1 MPCID
6 ASVPGP
12 GLRPHRAALPAC
24 PHGGIGDAELRALGL
39 RRTDVLDFSAS
50 PTPLGPSPR
59 VAEAL
64 TGLAAG
70 GDLGRYPDDGCP
82 RLREAL
88 AAHTGCPPDQLIV
101 ANGSVEILWLLALAY
116 LGPGDRVLVVGP
128 TFGEYARAARIAGA
142 AVVEWRAA
150 EARAFRP
157 DHDALTAAIRRVCPR
172 LVFLCNPNNPTG
184 VLLDRAVV
192 TPLLAA
198 LQEGLLVVDEAYA
211 AFADNA
217 PWLSPLLGD
226 GRLVLLRSL
235 TKDYGLAGLRL
246 GYVLGA
252 STVIA
257 ALDRVRPPWNVN
269 AAAEGAGLAALADE
283 AHLARARGEVVM
295 ARAYLADALRHLGLR
310 VYPPA
315 ANFLLVDVGGTPV
328 GDGQAFRGALLRQG
342 ICVRDCASFGL
353 PSCVRIGVR
362 AQAACAR
369 LVAAVTE
376 VLAHA

>member
-1 MPCID
+1 V
-6 ASVPGP
+6 AV
-12 GLRPHRAALPAC
+12 PAC

-39 RRTDVLDFSAS
+39 RRADILDFSAS
-50 PTPLGPSPR
+50 TNPLGPSPR

-88 AAHTGCPPDQLIV
+88 AVHTGCSPDQLIV

-150 EARAFRP
+150 EARSFRP
-157 DHDALTAAIRRVCPR
+157 DPDALAAAIRRTCPR

-192 TPLLAA
+192 THLLAT

-211 AFADNA
+211 AFADDA
-217 PWLSPLLGD
+217 PRLSPLLGD
-226 GRLVLLRSL
+226 GRLVLLHSL

-246 GYVLGA
+246 GYALGA
-252 STVIA
+252 STLIA
-257 ALDRVRPPWNVN
+257 TLDRVRPPWNVN
-269 AAAEGAGLAALADE
+269 AMAEVAGLAALADE
-283 AHLARARGEVVM
+283 AHLASARGEVVT
-295 ARAYLADALRHLGLR
+295 ARAYLVNALRHLGLR

-315 ANFLLVDVGGTPV
+315 ANFLLVDVGCTPV
-328 GDGQAFRGALLRQG
+328 GDGQAFRSALLHYG

-362 AQAACAR
+362 TLAACAR
-369 LVAAVTE
+369 LVAAAAE
-376 VLAHA
+376 VLAGA

>member
-1 MPCID
+1 MPWID

-12 GLRPHRAALPAC
+12 GLRPYQAAVPAC
-24 PHGGIGDAELRALGL
+24 LHGGIGDAELRALGL
-39 RRTDVLDFSAS
+39 RRADVLDFSAS
-50 PTPLGPSPR
+50 TNPLGPSTR

-64 TGLAAG
+64 TEFAAG

-88 AAHTGCPPDQLIV
+88 AAHTGYPPDQLIV

-142 AVVEWRAA
+142 AVVEWHAA
-150 EARAFRP
+150 EARDFRP
-157 DHDALTAAIRRVCPR
+157 DPDALAAVVRRTRPR
-172 LVFLCNPNNPTG
+172 LAFLCNPNNPTSI
-184 VLLDRAVV
+184 LLDRVVV
-192 TPLLAA
+192 THLLAA

-211 AFADNA
+211 AFADDA
-217 PWLSPLLGD
+217 PRLSPLLGD

-246 GYVLGA
+246 GYTLGA
-252 STVIA
+252 SMVIA

-269 AAAEGAGLAALADE
+269 AAAEVAGLAALSDE
-283 AHLARARGEVVM
+283 AHLARARGEVVT
-295 ARAYLADALRHLGLR
+295 ARAYLVDALRHLGLR

-315 ANFLLVDVGGTPV
+315 ANFLLVDVGSTPA
-328 GDGQAFRGALLRQG
+328 GDGQAFRNALLRYG

-362 AQAACAR
+362 TQAACAC
-369 LVAAVTE
+369 LVAAAAE

>member
-1 MPCID
+1 MPRID

-12 GLRPHRAALPAC
+12 GFWPHRAAVTAC
-24 PHGGIGDAELRALGL
+24 LHGGIGDAELRVLGL
-39 RRTDVLDFSAS
+39 RRADVLDFSAS
-50 PTPLGPSPR
+50 TNPLGPSPR

-64 TGLAAG
+64 TELAAG

-157 DHDALTAAIRRVCPR
+157 DPDALAAAIRRTCPR

-192 TPLLAA
+192 THLLAT

-211 AFADNA
+211 AFADDA
-217 PWLSPLLGD
+217 PRLSPLLGD
-226 GRLVLLRSL
+226 GRLVLLHSL

-246 GYVLGA
+246 GYALGA
-252 STVIA
+252 STLTA

-269 AAAEGAGLAALADE
+269 AAAEVAGLAALADE
-283 AHLARARGEVVM
+283 AHLVRARREVVT
-295 ARAYLADALRHLGLR
+295 ARAYLVDALRHLGLR

-315 ANFLLVDVGGTPV
+315 ANFLLVDVGSTPV
-328 GDGQAFRGALLRQG
+328 GDGQAFRSALLHHG

-362 AQAACAR
+362 MQAACAR
-369 LVAAVTE
+369 LVAAAAE

>member
-150 EARAFRP
+150 EARSFRP
-157 DHDALTAAIRRVCPR
+157 DPDALAAAIRRTCPR

-192 TPLLAA
+192 TRLLAA

-211 AFADNA
+211 AFADDA
-217 PWLSPLLGD
+217 PRLSPLLGD
-226 GRLVLLRSL
+226 CRRRAVGGADCPLFGCRVSV
-235 TKDYGLAGLRL
+235 RL
-246 GYVLGA
+246 G
-252 STVIA
+252 
-257 ALDRVRPPWNVN
+257 
-269 AAAEGAGLAALADE
+269 
-283 AHLARARGEVVM
+283 
-295 ARAYLADALRHLGLR
+295 
-310 VYPPA
+310 
-315 ANFLLVDVGGTPV
+315 GG
-328 GDGQAFRGALLRQG
+328 GR
-342 ICVRDCASFGL
+342 
-353 PSCVRIGVR
+353 
-362 AQAACAR
+362 AACAR
-369 LVAAVTE
+369 LVAPVTE
-376 VLAHA
+376 GLAHAKPHARPLRPNRLDRRRPRPRRARAAAIAHRGLARHAA